1 MPLIIFQ
8 ILVSVSVFTG
18 VYLLIYSLFRYPVPA
33 EPPVHRQIAAAM
45 GRNRDTLF
53 EQPLLAPLMSL
64 ARHVAARLN
73 AAGLRAR
80 VRQDLQAAGN
90 PSGYSV
96 DEYVAICMVSGIGLA
111 AATLVVQFLL
121 GASGLMFFLPVMAFL
136 GFMAPLMT
144 LRAAAN
150 RRVIAIA
157 KQLPYTLDL
166 ISLTM
171 ASGSGFT
178 ESIETLI
185 RDDPNDDL
193 NQELR
198 IVLSEIEFG
207 STRASALTNLADRI
221 PLESLRSV
229 VAAVNQADRLG
240 TPLSVIL
247 KLQADMLRQHRSVIA
262 EKKSASA
269 SLRILVP
276 SMLILLAVVGVVFA
290 PLIIRALRGSIL

>member
-1 MPLIIFQ
+1 MPLLVFQ
-8 ILVSVSVFTG
+8 LVVSVIVFAG
-18 VYLLIYSLFRYPVPA
+18 VFLLIYALFRYPVPV

-45 GRNRDTLF
+45 GRERDTLF
-53 EQPLLAPLMSL
+53 EQALIAPLMSL
-64 ARHVAARLN
+64 ARHIAARLN
-73 AAGLRAR
+73 AGGLRAR

-96 DEYVAICMVSGIGLA
+96 DEYIAICMISGVGLA
-111 AATLVVQFLL
+111 AAMLVVQVLL
-121 GASGLMFFLPVMAFL
+121 GATGLAVFLPVMAFL

-166 ISLTM
+166 IALTM

-185 RDDPNDDL
+185 RDDPEDDL

-207 STRASALTNLADRI
+207 STRASALTNLAERI

>member
-1 MPLIIFQ
+1 MPLIALQ
-8 ILVSVSVFTG
+8 IIVSLTVFAG
-18 VYLLIYSLFRYPVPA
+18 AYLLIYSLFRYPVPV
-33 EPPVHRQIAAAM
+33 EPPVHRQIASAL
-45 GRNRDTLF
+45 GRERDTLF
-53 EQPLLAPLMSL
+53 EQPLIAPLMSL
-64 ARHVAARLN
+64 ARHIAARLN
-73 AAGLRAR
+73 ATGLRQR

-90 PSGYSV
+90 PSGYSI
-96 DEYVAICMVSGIGLA
+96 DEYVAICLISGVALA
-111 AATLVVQFLL
+111 AAMAVVQFLL
-121 GASGLMFFLPVMAFL
+121 GAGELLIFIPVMAFL

-150 RRVIAIA
+150 TRVVAIA

-166 ISLTM
+166 IALTM

-185 RDDPNDDL
+185 RDNPEEDL

-207 STRASALTNLADRI
+207 STRAAALTNLADRI

-247 KLQADMLRQHRSVIA
+247 KLQADMLRQQRSVIA
-262 EKKSASA
+262 EKKAASA

-276 SMLILLAVVGVVFA
+276 SMLILLAVVAVVFA